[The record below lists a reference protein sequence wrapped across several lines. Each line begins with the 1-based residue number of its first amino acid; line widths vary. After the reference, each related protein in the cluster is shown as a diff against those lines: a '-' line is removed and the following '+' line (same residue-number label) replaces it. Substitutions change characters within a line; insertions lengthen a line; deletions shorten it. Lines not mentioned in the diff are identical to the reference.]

1 MQGLRWFGAGVASL
15 ATSAAFAMDA
25 PMAADGHVSI
35 GFPASNFGALP
46 TVNVGG
52 GSTGLL
58 RFDLSTLPAATT
70 AAKVV
75 KATLALYVNR
85 VTTPGAVEVQTV
97 NGPWTEAGVTAATA
111 PPTSGLG
118 SGPSVPIATA
128 GQFVTVDVTAQ
139 VKNWVTNPGANF
151 GLALAPAL
159 GSETMAVF
167 FDSKE
172 NTATGHLARLDL
184 TLADQGPQGPA
195 GSPGV
200 AGAPGATGAQGLPG
214 LPGSPGATGAT
225 GATGA
230 QGLPGLPGSPGAPG
244 ATGATGPAGPVNLT
258 YVRKSFDVTSRTI
271 NDQNTQCPVNT
282 FLVSGGCGHR
292 DFNTA
297 ASDIRVEY
305 AGPHDSAPRSA
316 YRCIVENTGTSN
328 RTILMYAICGSA
340 STVTGP

>member
-1 MQGLRWFGAGVASL
+1 V
-15 ATSAAFAMDA
+15 
-25 PMAADGHVSI
+25 
-35 GFPASNFGALP
+35 
-46 TVNVGG
+46 
-52 GSTGLL
+52 
-58 RFDLSTLPAATT
+58 
-70 AAKVV
+70 
-75 KATLALYVNR
+75 
-85 VTTPGAVEVQTV
+85 
-97 NGPWTEAGVTAATA
+97 
-111 PPTSGLG
+111 
-118 SGPSVPIATA
+118 TA

-159 GSETMAVF
+159 GSETTAVF

-225 GATGA
+225 GATGPSGP
-230 QGLPGLPGSPGAPG
+230 QGPD
-244 ATGATGPAGPVNLT
+244 GPVNLT
-258 YVRKSFDVTSRTI
+258 YVRKSVDVTSRTI
-271 NDQNTQCPVNT
+271 NDQNAQCPVNT
-282 FLVSGGCGHR
+282 FLLSGGCGHR

-305 AGPHDSAPRSA
+305 AGPHDSAPRST